1 MGFGNVK
8 AERAAI
14 EATYTDTCDVI
25 RTFEKEVNY
34 INKRVTEKVYE
45 NIPCG
50 LVMGKSPTNQTD
62 TFAVFNYS
70 VKVIMPPEPVILAG
84 DKFVVRRFGQVLEY
98 NSAGDSAK
106 YETHQEV
113 MLVKE
118 DAV

>member
-34 INKRVTEKVYE
+34 INKQVVEKVYE

-62 TFAVFNYS
+62 TFALFNYS
-70 VKVIMPPEPVILAG
+70 VKVIMPPEPIISAG
-84 DKFVVRRFGQVLEY
+84 DKFVVRRFGQVFEY
-98 NSAGDSAK
+98 NSAGDPAK

-113 MLVKE
+113 MLTKE